1 MISVKKYLLSLLAVA
16 LLGTAAWAQPATGTP
31 QPTTGAQPKPA
42 DEKKEEPKP
51 TGPPAAVAGEWDW
64 TIAVPDNPL
73 PLVVTLKQEG
83 EKITGTIKSALGET
97 AIDNG
102 KVAGDR
108 LSFSINVQVGGDQ
121 IVAKFNGTVTGEDIK
136 GTVEVPMGV
145 IDFKGSRKKA
155 TAATGTTPAPATGA
169 AAAGV
174 AGQWDIVVAIPD
186 GPLPVTVHLKQT
198 GEEISGTSTSR
209 LGNADITK
217 GKLTGNKITFTINVN
232 YQGQLIPATYVGTI
246 EGDSMKG
253 VVETPLGSVD
263 FTGKKAAAGAGS
275 NK

>member
-1 MISVKKYLLSLLAVA
+1 MISVKKYLLSLLVVA
-16 LLGTAAWAQPATGTP
+16 LLGTAVWAQPA
-31 QPTTGAQPKPA
+31 TGAQPKPA

-51 TGPPAAVAGEWDW
+51 AGPPAAVGGEWDW

-83 EKITGTIKSALGET
+83 EKVSGSVKSALGET

-108 LSFSINVQVGGDQ
+108 LSFTINVQVGGDN
-121 IVAKFNGTVTGEDIK
+121 ITAKFNGTVAGEDIK
-136 GTVEVPMGV
+136 GTVEVPMGT
-145 IDFKGSRKKA
+145 IDFKGTRKKA
-155 TAATGTTPAPATGA
+155 TAAAATTPAAATEGT
-169 AAAGV
+169 AAGV

-186 GPLPVTVHLKQT
+186 GPLPVTVQLKQT
-198 GEEISGTSTSR
+198 GEAISGTSTSR
-209 LGNADITK
+209 LGNADIAS

-232 YQGQLIPATYVGTI
+232 YQGQVIPATYVGTI
-246 EGDSMKG
+246 DGDNIKG
-253 VVETPLGSVD
+253 VVETPLGNVD
-263 FTGKKAAAGAGS
+263 FTGKKVAAGAGS